1 MYTKKKDI
9 NTKAINIAKK
19 VKDVY
24 LIIVNLRNDYST
36 YRQDDYKQ
44 VNKLCVSRNKILPL
58 KNDNQRVV
66 RIVEDKELVDMVR
79 KEQRV
84 DKSYSSSRNNIRANN
99 IENIKENTDVNKDKI
114 RMNSQVI
121 NIKEGVKA
129 INEKKERYV
138 VAIREDIKSD
148 SKTTLGK
155 SDLRRTGLKEELN
168 VKENIS
174 MVTEIKLSS
183 KKVREYFRENRKR

>member
-1 MYTKKKDI
+1 MNEYSETISSVTSANKNKLSQIDEELKLTIDKRSLGVIAKDNEMEEKESMYTKKKDI

-79 KEQRV
+79 KE
-84 DKSYSSSRNNIRANN
+84 
-99 IENIKENTDVNKDKI
+99 
-114 RMNSQVI
+114 
-121 NIKEGVKA
+121 
-129 INEKKERYV
+129 
-138 VAIREDIKSD
+138 
-148 SKTTLGK
+148 
-155 SDLRRTGLKEELN
+155 
-168 VKENIS
+168 
-174 MVTEIKLSS
+174 
-183 KKVREYFRENRKR
+183 